1 LSPHSPPEDLYANG
15 LNRHLF
21 LPFVDVLT
29 TFCRTHDMGSDND
42 FRLETTGRE
51 GVFFDA
57 SEDGQD
63 TDALLEDAFAALV
76 AGENEKAGQQEAQIV
91 PTMFGRS
98 ISVARSHGRVC
109 WLEFDQL
116 CREDR
121 GASDYA
127 AICAR
132 FDTVLLRGVPRMS
145 VQQHDEARRFITLVD
160 QLYENQ
166 VRLVYSA
173 EAHPMD
179 LFEGRTTSTINRAAS
194 TQAVGY
200 ADESGRSTGGPEES
214 PPVHDPLGYA
224 RGQDLLGYRRPVS
237 DPTDED
243 GKDDEDGNG
252 ADGGE
257 FGGRPGI
264 TLSSSAGKAAK
275 NIDSSDSSGS
285 SGIDGSDGSDGDA
298 SYAASDADGFGKPL
312 GRPGAPFCPATGTED
327 TEDTEATIR
336 AREQVIIPDS
346 VDLAASEMSSVQVRH
361 MLLAFITRVC
371 DGRIVYIMRRLRV
384 RSFVV

>member
-1 LSPHSPPEDLYANG
+1 MITCLLRAALSPHSPPEDLYANG

-21 LPFVDVLT
+21 LPFVDVLS

-76 AGENEKAGQQEAQIV
+76 AGENEEGRQQEAQIV

-179 LFEGRTTSTINRAAS
+179 LFEGPTKSTSNRAAS

-224 RGQDLLGYRRPVS
+224 RGQDLLGYRRPVG
-237 DPTDED
+237 DHTDEGDHTDGD
-243 GKDDEDGNG
+243 GKDVEGGNS

-257 FGGRPGI
+257 VGGRPGI
-264 TLSSSAGKAAK
+264 TLSSSAGQSA
-275 NIDSSDSSGS
+275 NNSDSSGIA
-285 SGIDGSDGSDGDA
+285 GIDGSDGDA
-298 SYAASDADGFGKPL
+298 SYAATDADGFGKPL

-327 TEDTEATIR
+327 TEDTEATLR

-361 MLLAFITRVC
+361 TLLAFI
-371 DGRIVYIMRRLRV
+371 M
-384 RSFVV
+384 

>member
-1 LSPHSPPEDLYANG
+1 MSPHSPPEDLYANG

-76 AGENEKAGQQEAQIV
+76 AGENEEGGQQEAQIV

-132 FDTVLLRGVPRMS
+132 FAAAALRMAAAPLCALQNGVFPTAPHR
-145 VQQHDEARRFITLVD
+145 
-160 QLYENQ
+160 
-166 VRLVYSA
+166 
-173 EAHPMD
+173 HPSNAQI
-179 LFEGRTTSTINRAAS
+179 F
-194 TQAVGY
+194 
-200 ADESGRSTGGPEES
+200 
-214 PPVHDPLGYA
+214 PLWWMM
-224 RGQDLLGYRRPVS
+224 Q
-237 DPTDED
+237 
-243 GKDDEDGNG
+243 
-252 ADGGE
+252 
-257 FGGRPGI
+257 
-264 TLSSSAGKAAK
+264 
-275 NIDSSDSSGS
+275 
-285 SGIDGSDGSDGDA
+285 
-298 SYAASDADGFGKPL
+298 
-312 GRPGAPFCPATGTED
+312 
-327 TEDTEATIR
+327 
-336 AREQVIIPDS
+336 
-346 VDLAASEMSSVQVRH
+346 
-361 MLLAFITRVC
+361 
-371 DGRIVYIMRRLRV
+371 
-384 RSFVV
+384 